1 MTKQKVPDLD
11 AFNMITDPDP
21 SGAPVYANDSKHS
34 ASLACCRLYLMC
46 LSLACVYRV
55 SYLCVFMSRLLLAEL
70 TLAVVAF
77 MYIVWCRSFL
87 QCL

>member
-1 MTKQKVPDLD
+1 MTKQKVPYLD
-11 AFNMITDPDP
+11 AFNMIADPDP
-21 SGAPVYANDSKHS
+21 SGSPVPAADGARS
-34 ASLACCRLYLMC
+34 ASLACCRLYLLC